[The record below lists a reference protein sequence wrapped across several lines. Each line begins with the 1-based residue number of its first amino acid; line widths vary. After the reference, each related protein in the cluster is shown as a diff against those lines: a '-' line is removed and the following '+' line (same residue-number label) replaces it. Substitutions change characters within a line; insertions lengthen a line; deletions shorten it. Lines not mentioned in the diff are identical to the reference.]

1 MQSLVLPVVLHG
13 VGESFGYHVA
23 QLRWLKNSDAGAVG
37 EYFLHEVGGDAH
49 AVVEDGVEV
58 VEHFALGVVQG

>member
-1 MQSLVLPVVLHG
+1 MQSLVLPVVLQG
-13 VGESFGYHVA
+13 VGEGFDYHVA

-49 AVVEDGVEV
+49 TVVEDGV
-58 VEHFALGVVQG
+58 

>member
-13 VGESFGYHVA
+13 VGEGFGYHVA

>member
-1 MQSLVLPVVLHG
+1 MQRLVLPVVLQG
-13 VGESFGYHVA
+13 VGEGFGNHIA
-23 QLRWLKNSDAGAVG
+23 QLRRLKDGDAGAVG

-58 VEHFALGVVQG
+58 VEHFALRVVQG